1 MGLAHVRTLT
11 RVLAIAALLALAMPL
26 AAHEIGTTQV
36 HARFL
41 RKHTFAI
48 DVVTAPQSLLTKV
61 AMRARVPRGP
71 QLPPAQLRARL
82 QSLAPQL
89 ADAVEIRFGNVRV
102 APRVDVL
109 PIDEQAQPTSV
120 TVRFTGEIP
129 KQAGPFVWQYHLTY
143 AAYALALENEG
154 HGAAV
159 RQWLDGDQ
167 ASVPFS
173 LARDVLPPTR
183 LEVVRQY
190 LALGYTHIVPYG
202 LDHILFVLGI
212 FLLSTKLKPVLM
224 QVTAFTIAHSIT
236 LGLTIY
242 GLVHVSPR
250 IVEPMIALSIAY
262 VAIENLTTSQL
273 KPWRVAIVFAFGLLH
288 GMGFAGVLAE
298 LGLPR
303 SEFLPALVSFNV
315 GVEAGQL
322 SVIAT
327 AYLLVAW
334 WAQTKPWYRHRF
346 VMPASALIAATGIF
360 WTIQR
365 IVN

>member
-1 MGLAHVRTLT
+1 MAP
-11 RVLAIAALLALAMPL
+11 AL

-36 HARFL
+36 HARFS
-41 RKHTFAI
+41 RKHTFAV
-48 DVVTAPQSLLTKV
+48 DVVTAPQSLLGKV
-61 AMRARVPRGP
+61 EMLAHLPRTAP
-71 QLPPAQLRARL
+71 LPPPQLRARL
-82 QSLAPQL
+82 AALAPQL
-89 ADAVEIRFGNVRV
+89 AEAAEIRFGDARV
-102 APRVDVL
+102 TPRVEVL
-109 PIDEQAQPTSV
+109 PIDERAQPTSV

-129 KQAGPFVWQYHLTY
+129 KRAGPFAWRWHLTY
-143 AAYALALENEG
+143 SAYALALENEG
-154 HGAAV
+154 HGAPL
-159 RQWLDGDQ
+159 RQWLDGDA
-167 ASVPFS
+167 ASTPFP
-173 LARDVLPPTR
+173 LARDVLPPSR

-190 LALGYTHIVPYG
+190 LALGFTHIVPYG

-212 FLLSTKLKPVLM
+212 FLLSAKLKPVLA
-224 QVTAFTIAHSIT
+224 QVTAFTVAHSIT

-242 GLVHVSPR
+242 GLVSVSPR

-322 SVIAT
+322 SVIAA

-334 WAQTKPWYRHRF
+334 WAQRRPWYRARF
-346 VMPASALIAATGIF
+346 VIPASAAIAATGIV
-360 WTIQR
+360 WTVQR
-365 IVN
+365 IAG

>member
-1 MGLAHVRTLT
+1 MGVAHLRTLILT
-11 RVLAIAALLALAMPL
+11 LLLAPSLL
-26 AAHEIGTTQV
+26 AHEIGTTRV

-41 RKHTFAI
+41 RNHTFAI
-48 DVVTAPQSLLTKV
+48 DVTTAPQSLLTKLS
-61 AMRARVPRGP
+61 MRAHVPRTP
-71 QLPPAQLRARL
+71 PLPLPQLRARL
-82 QSLAPQL
+82 QQLAPEL
-89 ADAVEIRFGNVRV
+89 ASAAEIRFGDMHVT
-102 APRVDVL
+102 PRVEVL

-120 TVRFTGEIP
+120 TIRFTGDIP
-129 KQAGPFVWQYHLTY
+129 KRAGAFVWQWHLTY
-143 AAYALALENEG
+143 AAYALALANEG
-154 HGAAV
+154 HGAPV
-159 RQWLDGDQ
+159 RQWLDGEQ

-173 LARDVLPPTR
+173 LAHDVLPPTR

-212 FLLSTKLKPVLM
+212 FLLSTKLKPVLL

-262 VAIENLTTSQL
+262 VAIENLTTTQL
-273 KPWRVAIVFAFGLLH
+273 KPWRIAIVFAFGLLH

-303 SEFLPALVSFNV
+303 SEFLPALISFNV

-322 SVIAT
+322 SVIAA

-334 WAQTKPWYRHRF
+334 WAQTKPWYRPRF

-365 IVN
+365 IVA